1 MADNDLMKNYTKKRL
16 DKYFKLPVI
25 KKFSPIVK
33 HFGAMGG
40 SGNVNQNGMMMGRAG
55 QTLQSMGFSPIID
68 RLQRYAEYA
77 VMDYT
82 SELQAGLDIFSD
94 DCTTKFID
102 GDVIHINTEDR
113 QIKEELEQLYF
124 NVLNLN
130 FNLWG
135 WVRDTL
141 KFGDNF
147 VLMDLGLGQGVCGV
161 LPLSVYEVE
170 RVEDIMDKDNP
181 IKFIINNQVDREFSI
196 WEIAH
201 FRMFGDKDFYPY
213 GKCLKHDTIIKTK
226 DGVKYIKDIVKGD
239 VVEAFDVETQTFVD
253 SKVLDTVYSGKKKL
267 YKFYTK
273 NNFLEVSSEHN
284 ILVYDNGKFID
295 KSADSIKLGDVLVL
309 KQYNSESGQ
318 DILIN
323 KNFQTDTNKNGWK
336 NTLNIIPDYVDEDF
350 AKLFGFLLG
359 DGWVCN
365 DNSVFMAYS
374 DSDILNNKYISL
386 LQKFTGK
393 VGNVNLRNDKSEINN
408 IAFGSKMFVNIL
420 RNMGFING
428 FDKKDIPNWIF
439 NAKKNIKEA
448 FIEGLVDADGSMF
461 IDEWNCVRY
470 SIELA
475 NKNIIYK
482 LKYLLQTLNRKSGKI
497 SSRKRLTKF
506 IDGNELINEPKE
518 SFYFYFYDSEI
529 IQIKKW
535 ENKDRLSDE
544 YILDYVKKIEYDDDI
559 EEDVYDIYIEH
570 NNHYFNA
577 NSVVVHNSILEPVRR
592 YWRQLTMLE
601 DAMLI
606 YRIVR
611 SPERRVIYVDVGGL
625 QPDAVE
631 AYVNEVATT
640 LKNMPIDVDN
650 TGNLDYRLNPMSMM
664 DDYVIPVRGKDS
676 GTKIDTLKG
685 STHLTDMADIK
696 YIQRKLVTSL
706 KVPLR
711 YLGLDDE
718 SKSDLKNAAAQEDI
732 RFSRTIERIQGMI
745 ISELKKI
752 GIIHLILRGYPDELV
767 DGFEL
772 QMKNP
777 SSASEV
783 EKLEVIKEKFGIAAD
798 ILEGK
803 LAGREWVYQN
813 ILNFTVDEIGIINT
827 QLEED
832 YKFMSRLNAFSATW
846 VKKYQQDAEKEYN
859 IQKPQDALAAG
870 MGGAGEEE
878 NPEDVDVAGD
888 FRSKS
893 IGGDNNVG
901 NRLLTKPVSSTILR
915 PYESKSSKFKD
926 ISNTNLRIL
935 TESVKRKKNG
945 EDGIVT
951 NAGELLQ
958 SLMYRNNAIVD
969 EVKQFIDDENIE

>member
-33 HFGAMGG
+33 HFGTMGG

-102 GDVIHINTEDR
+102 GDALHINTEDK
-113 QIKEELEQLYF
+113 QIKEELEHLYF
-124 NVLNLN
+124 DVLNLN

-147 VLMDLGLGQGVCGV
+147 VLLDLGLSQGVCGV

-170 RVEDIMDKDNP
+170 RVEDIMDKNNP

-213 GKCLKHDTIIKTK
+213 GK
-226 DGVKYIKDIVKGD
+226 
-239 VVEAFDVETQTFVD
+239 
-253 SKVLDTVYSGKKKL
+253 
-267 YKFYTK
+267 
-273 NNFLEVSSEHN
+273 
-284 ILVYDNGKFID
+284 
-295 KSADSIKLGDVLVL
+295 
-309 KQYNSESGQ
+309 
-318 DILIN
+318 
-323 KNFQTDTNKNGWK
+323 
-336 NTLNIIPDYVDEDF
+336 
-350 AKLFGFLLG
+350 
-359 DGWVCN
+359 
-365 DNSVFMAYS
+365 
-374 DSDILNNKYISL
+374 
-386 LQKFTGK
+386 
-393 VGNVNLRNDKSEINN
+393 
-408 IAFGSKMFVNIL
+408 
-420 RNMGFING
+420 
-428 FDKKDIPNWIF
+428 
-439 NAKKNIKEA
+439 
-448 FIEGLVDADGSMF
+448 
-461 IDEWNCVRY
+461 
-470 SIELA
+470 
-475 NKNIIYK
+475 
-482 LKYLLQTLNRKSGKI
+482 
-497 SSRKRLTKF
+497 
-506 IDGNELINEPKE
+506 
-518 SFYFYFYDSEI
+518 
-529 IQIKKW
+529 
-535 ENKDRLSDE
+535 
-544 YILDYVKKIEYDDDI
+544 
-559 EEDVYDIYIEH
+559 
-570 NNHYFNA
+570 
-577 NSVVVHNSILEPVRR
+577 SILEPVRR

-752 GIIHLILRGYPDELV
+752 GIIHLILCGYDDELV

-813 ILNFTVDEIGIINT
+813 ILNFTVDEISVINT

-901 NRLLTKPVSSTILR
+901 NRLLTKPASSTILR
-915 PYESKSSKFKD
+915 PYESKNSKFKD
-926 ISNTNLRIL
+926 ISNTNLKML

-945 EDGIVT
+945 EEEIVA

-958 SLMYRNNAIVD
+958 SLMYRNNTIVD
-969 EVKQFIDDENIE
+969 EVKQFIADENIE

>member
-33 HFGAMGG
+33 HFGTAGG

-102 GDVIHINTEDR
+102 GDVLHINTEDK

-213 GKCLKHDTIIKTK
+213 GK
-226 DGVKYIKDIVKGD
+226 
-239 VVEAFDVETQTFVD
+239 
-253 SKVLDTVYSGKKKL
+253 
-267 YKFYTK
+267 
-273 NNFLEVSSEHN
+273 
-284 ILVYDNGKFID
+284 
-295 KSADSIKLGDVLVL
+295 
-309 KQYNSESGQ
+309 
-318 DILIN
+318 
-323 KNFQTDTNKNGWK
+323 
-336 NTLNIIPDYVDEDF
+336 
-350 AKLFGFLLG
+350 
-359 DGWVCN
+359 
-365 DNSVFMAYS
+365 
-374 DSDILNNKYISL
+374 
-386 LQKFTGK
+386 
-393 VGNVNLRNDKSEINN
+393 
-408 IAFGSKMFVNIL
+408 
-420 RNMGFING
+420 
-428 FDKKDIPNWIF
+428 
-439 NAKKNIKEA
+439 
-448 FIEGLVDADGSMF
+448 
-461 IDEWNCVRY
+461 
-470 SIELA
+470 
-475 NKNIIYK
+475 
-482 LKYLLQTLNRKSGKI
+482 
-497 SSRKRLTKF
+497 
-506 IDGNELINEPKE
+506 
-518 SFYFYFYDSEI
+518 
-529 IQIKKW
+529 
-535 ENKDRLSDE
+535 
-544 YILDYVKKIEYDDDI
+544 
-559 EEDVYDIYIEH
+559 
-570 NNHYFNA
+570 
-577 NSVVVHNSILEPVRR
+577 SILESVRR

-745 ISELKKI
+745 ISELKKM

-901 NRLLTKPVSSTILR
+901 NRLLTKPASSTILR

-926 ISNTNLRIL
+926 ISNTNLKIL
-935 TESVKRKKNG
+935 KESVRRKKNG
-945 EDGIVT
+945 EDEIVA

-958 SLMYRNNAIVD
+958 SLMYRNNTIVD